1 LAQGRNVFSAHI
13 CVKDL
18 GREGQRVLREAHG
31 LLKSEFGVFFS
42 TLQLEERCLEEEE
55 QEVSIDIT
63 RSPGSGR
70 QSGDH
75 DR

>member
-1 LAQGRNVFSAHI
+1 
-13 CVKDL
+13 
-18 GREGQRVLREAHG
+18 VLREAHG